1 LDCGE
6 YPQETTSHLK
16 TVIHG
21 DSKNEVVI
29 KYVVKQLLQGVG
41 NKPTS
46 MADSSNK
53 Q

>member
-1 LDCGE
+1 MF
-6 YPQETTSHLK
+6 
-16 TVIHG
+16 HG

-29 KYVVKQLLQGVG
+29 KNVVKQLLQGMG

-46 MADSSNK
+46 IAEIYGK